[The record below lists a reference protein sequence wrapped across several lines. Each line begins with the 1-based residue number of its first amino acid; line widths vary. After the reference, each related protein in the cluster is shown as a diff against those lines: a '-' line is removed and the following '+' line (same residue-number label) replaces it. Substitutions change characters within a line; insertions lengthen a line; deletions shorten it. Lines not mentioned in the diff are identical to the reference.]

1 MEDKT
6 NYSTWPLNDLLK
18 LKRSNLKEQEEL
30 REKAKIYDFA
40 ISNHPD
46 IAEQVQLLSNT
57 GGSKRIQLNGLI
69 PKDIRI
75 QYKVTRT
82 WDQEYLKGI
91 SNDIGNF
98 PFRSEFVEDI
108 RASKKLKDN
117 DPNTW
122 EVIERG
128 LVTKINE
135 RPYIS
140 FIDPLKTGEEE

>member
-1 MEDKT
+1 
-6 NYSTWPLNDLLK
+6 
-18 LKRSNLKEQEEL
+18 
-30 REKAKIYDFA
+30 
-40 ISNHPD
+40 
-46 IAEQVQLLSNT
+46 
-57 GGSKRIQLNGLI
+57 LI
-69 PKDIRI
+69 PKDIRV

-91 SNDIGNF
+91 RDDIGNF
-98 PFRSEFVEDI
+98 PFKSTFVEDT